1 MHKCNAYDMPTFQ
14 GLSNDYVLQKVVKMS
29 NTSKSVEWNMV
40 DWKSVEKAVFKLQ
53 KRIYRATKE
62 GDICQTRKLQKTL
75 IKGYSARLLTVR
87 KITQDN
93 KGKKTAGVDGVKSLS
108 PKQRLILADNLA
120 LTGKSRPTR
129 RVWIDK
135 PGKAE
140 KRPLGIPTIN
150 DRAAQML
157 AKLALEPEW
166 EARFHGDSY
175 GFRPGRSAHD
185 AMTAIF
191 LSINQSQ
198 KWVVEADIKGCF
210 DNINHDFLLDKLNT
224 FPSLRRQVKAWLK
237 AGVMDGIF
245 QETESGT
252 PQGGTIS
259 PLLANIALD
268 GIESIRIPSPRKYL
282 PIKVIRYAD
291 DFVVM
296 VNDKQDAITL
306 KEKVIPEFLASLG
319 LKLSSEKTKITHT
332 SDGFD
337 FLGFNVR
344 QYKAS
349 KGNSAKLRTNKMK
362 ETKYL
367 GFVTLIKPSKKALKK
382 HLDKV
387 RNIIKNN
394 PKAPQ
399 TELINKLNPVIRGW
413 CNYYK
418 RVISKDVFN
427 TAYFHT
433 FNALMNWA
441 FKRTGYTKKKK
452 AFRKYFVYKNGS
464 WNFQT
469 VKEVVLIKHTSVKV
483 GNRHVKVKQNRS
495 PYDGDTLY
503 WGQRMSKHPD
513 IDLKVKTL
521 LKNQDGKCRHCGL
534 KFHSEDLMEVDH
546 IVPKSQ
552 GGKDVYKNMQLLHRH
567 CHDSKTATD
576 GSYQKKQQKLIR

>member
-1 MHKCNAYDMPTFQ
+1 
-14 GLSNDYVLQKVVKMS
+14 MS
-29 NTSKSVEWNMV
+29 KTLKSVEWNMV
-40 DWKSVEKAVFKLQ
+40 DWKSVEKTVFKLQ
-53 KRIYRATKE
+53 KRIYRAAKE
-62 GDICQTRKLQKTL
+62 GSIRQIRKLQKTL
-75 IKGYSARLLTVR
+75 IRSYSARLLAVR
-87 KITQDN
+87 KVTQDN
-93 KGKKTAGVDGVKSLS
+93 KGKRTAGVDGIKLLS
-108 PKQRLILADNLA
+108 QNQRLILANNLR
-120 LTGKSRPTR
+120 LTGKSKPTR

-140 KRPLGIPTIN
+140 KRPLGIPTIH

-166 EARFHGDSY
+166 EAKFHGDSY
-175 GFRPGRSAHD
+175 GFRPGRSVHD

-191 LSINQSQ
+191 LSISKAQ
-198 KWVVEADIKGCF
+198 KWVIEADIKGCF

-224 FPSLRRQVKAWLK
+224 YPTLRRQIKAWLK

-291 DFVVM
+291 DFIVM
-296 VNDKQDAITL
+296 VNDFEDAITL
-306 KEKVIPEFLASLG
+306 KEKVIPEVLAKVG
-319 LKLSSEKTKITHT
+319 LKLSEEKTKITHT
-332 SDGFD
+332 SEGFD

-349 KGNSAKLRTNKMK
+349 RGNSAKFRNSKIK
-362 ETKYL
+362 EVKYL
-367 GFVTLIKPSKKALKK
+367 GFVTLIKPSKKALNK
-382 HLDKV
+382 HTNKV
-387 RNIIKNN
+387 RDIIKNN

-399 TELINKLNPVIRGW
+399 SELIHKLNPVIRGW

-418 RVISKDVFN
+418 RVISKDIFN
-427 TAYFHT
+427 TAYYHT

-441 FKRTGYTKKKK
+441 FKKTNHKRKKK

-469 VKEVVLIKHTSVKV
+469 TNEVTLVKHTSIKV
-483 GNRHVKVKQNRS
+483 GTRHIKVKQNRS

-503 WGQRMSKHPD
+503 WGQRMEKHPD
-513 IDLKVKTL
+513 IDLRVKTL
-521 LKNQDGKCRHCGL
+521 LKSQDGRCNHCGL
-534 KFHSEDLMEVDH
+534 KFQSNDCMEVDH
-546 IVPKSQ
+546 IIPRSQ
-552 GGKDVYKNMQLLHRH
+552 GGKDVYKNMQLLHKH
-567 CHDSKTATD
+567 CHDTKTAQD
-576 GSYQKKQQKLIR
+576 GSYNKKRQKPIKRQMAI

>member
-1 MHKCNAYDMPTFQ
+1 
-14 GLSNDYVLQKVVKMS
+14 
-29 NTSKSVEWNMV
+29 MV
-40 DWKSVEKAVFKLQ
+40 DWKSVEKTVFKLQ
-53 KRIYRATKE
+53 KRIYRAAKE
-62 GDICQTRKLQKTL
+62 GDIHQIRKLQKTL
-75 IKGYSARLLTVR
+75 IKSYSARLLAVR

-93 KGKKTAGVDGVKSLS
+93 KGRRTAGVDGIKSLT
-108 PKQRLILADNLA
+108 PNQRLILTNNLR
-120 LTGKSRPTR
+120 LTGKSKPTR

-140 KRPLGIPTIN
+140 KRPLGIPTIH

-166 EARFHGDSY
+166 EAKFHGDSY
-175 GFRPGRSAHD
+175 GFRPGRSVHD

-191 LSINQSQ
+191 LSISKAQ
-198 KWVVEADIKGCF
+198 KWVIEADIKGCF

-224 FPSLRRQVKAWLK
+224 YPTLRRQIKAWLK

-291 DFVVM
+291 DFIVM

-306 KEKVIPEFLASLG
+306 KEKVIPEFLAKVG
-319 LKLSSEKTKITHT
+319 LNLSNEKTKITHT

-344 QYKAS
+344 HYKAS
-349 KGNSAKLRTNKMK
+349 RGNSAKLRSGKIK
-362 ETKYL
+362 EPRYL

-382 HLDKV
+382 HVSKV
-387 RNIIKNN
+387 RDIIKSNL
-394 PKAPQ
+394 KAPQ
-399 TELINKLNPVIRGW
+399 CTLINKLNPVIRGW

-418 RVISKDVFN
+418 RVISKDIFN
-427 TAYFHT
+427 TAYYHT

-441 FKRTGYTKKKK
+441 FKRTNHKKKK
-452 AFRKYFVYKNGS
+452 KTFRKYFVYKNGS

-469 VKEVVLIKHTSVKV
+469 VKEVTLIKHTSIKV
-483 GNRHVKVKQNRS
+483 GIRHIKVKQNRS

-503 WGQRMSKHPD
+503 WGQRMEKHPD
-513 IDLKVKTL
+513 IDLRVKTL
-521 LKNQDGKCRHCGL
+521 LKSQDGRCNRCGL
-534 KFHSEDLMEVDH
+534 KFQSNDHMEVDH
-546 IVPKSQ
+546 IIPRSQ
-552 GGKDVYKNMQLLHRH
+552 GGKDVYKNMQLLHKH
-567 CHDSKTATD
+567 CHDTKTAQD
-576 GSYQKKQQKLIR
+576 GSYNKKHQKPVKRQVAI